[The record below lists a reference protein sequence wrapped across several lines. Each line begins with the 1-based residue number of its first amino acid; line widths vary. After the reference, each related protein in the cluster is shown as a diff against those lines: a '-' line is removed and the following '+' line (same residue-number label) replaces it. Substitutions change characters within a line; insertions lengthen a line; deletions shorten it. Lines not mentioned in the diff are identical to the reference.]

1 MPQKTLGVPLFVSI
15 QRVIP
20 KWMQKASDFKVFC
33 GDTIEV
39 NNEVFVVVKE
49 QQVVFES
56 ASWVPL

>member
-1 MPQKTLGVPLFVSI
+1 MDA
-15 QRVIP
+15 
-20 KWMQKASDFKVFC
+20 KASDFKVFC

-56 ASWVPL
+56 AFWLPL

>member
-1 MPQKTLGVPLFVSI
+1 MDA
-15 QRVIP
+15 
-20 KWMQKASDFKVFC
+20 KASDFKVFC

-56 ASWVPL
+56 AFWLPLQVCLYLDYEVKIIK